1 MSPPPKAEGGAYTVR
16 AISRAAQ
23 VLGLIQHSSAPM
35 ALNQVVK
42 LSELSKPT
50 VFRMLR
56 NLEDVGLVE
65 RVPGTDA
72 YRLGLRCVALGQ
84 AYLEQADYRR
94 EALPI
99 LESLR
104 DRYSETVHLAVL
116 DTELRVVYVEKLEG
130 KHAVGIMMSR
140 VGRSAPSYCTG
151 LGKALLSSLD
161 DDPAARLAAR
171 GELVRKTDN
180 TICDADQL
188 RSELAAIRARG
199 FSLDL
204 EEHETGVRCVAA
216 NVQDASGA
224 VVAAISVAGPVQRMP
239 HKLLTGELAEATV
252 AAARGISRRLG
263 AVDHKAPS

>member
-1 MSPPPKAEGGAYTVR
+1 MTAGPRVGEGAYTVR

-23 VLGLIQHSSAPM
+23 VLELIQHSGVPL

-42 LSELSKPT
+42 LSDLSKPT

-56 NLEDVGLVE
+56 NLEDAGLVE
-65 RVPGTDA
+65 RVAGTDA

-104 DRYSETVHLAVL
+104 DRCSETVHLAVL

-130 KHAVGIMMSR
+130 THAIGIMMSR

-151 LGKALLSSLD
+151 LGKALLSAVE
-161 DDPAARLAAR
+161 DDPAARLAER
-171 GELVRKTDN
+171 GELVRKTDS
-180 TICDADQL
+180 TICDPQQL
-188 RSELAAIRARG
+188 RRELAAIRERG
-199 FSLDL
+199 FALDM
-204 EEHETGVRCVAA
+204 EEHEPGVRCVAA
-216 NVQDASGA
+216 TVRDASGA
-224 VVAAISVAGPVQRMP
+224 VVAAISVAGPAQRMP
-239 HKLLTGELAEATV
+239 RMLLTGELAEATV
-252 AAARGISRRLG
+252 TAARDISRRLG
-263 AVDHKAPS
+263 ATDLRARG